1 MNECLIN
8 ILKSEIYHIKEKR
21 RVFLGTIKEL
31 HRKLCGPERIKAFR
45 IVVVKPEIQMKSIE
59 EKVSIKEKRIAKL
72 HKQEKDINNSII
84 KLKNRFDV
92 LKKGSDEDFK
102 QDVKENINQDIIEMA
117 EIKTAIELSDH
128 LNEQDDLESY
138 MDKLIEENK
147 KLISV
152 KTQIEIVKTEL
163 VPYMKKHRDI
173 EQFVKM
179 SLENDNLKMKM
190 RLRDMRDEESTENYL
205 RMVITSLQREI
216 SRRSES
222 EKEAIRKIHKDYE
235 DILTDRDKELNAC
248 KAKFVELE
256 MRLSASLKISDRL
269 LQVFKDKFPGFD
281 IRRLFM

>member
-1 MNECLIN
+1 MN
-8 ILKSEIYHIKEKR
+8 ILKSDIYNIKEKR

-31 HRKLCGPERIKAFR
+31 HRKLCGPEKIKAFR
-45 IVVVKPEIQMKSIE
+45 VVVVKPEVQMKSIE
-59 EKVSIKEKRIAKL
+59 EKVSIKEKRMTKL
-72 HKQEKDINNSII
+72 QKQEKDISESII
-84 KLKNRFDV
+84 KLKNRFDA
-92 LKKGSDEDFK
+92 LKKDSDENFK
-102 QDVKENINQDIIEMA
+102 QDIKENINQDIVEMA

-138 MDKLIEENK
+138 MNKLIEENRK
-147 KLISV
+147 ILSV
-152 KTQIEIVKTEL
+152 KAQIEVVKTEL
-163 VPYMKKHRDI
+163 VPYIKKHRDL

-179 SLENDNLKMKM
+179 SLENDNLKMQMK
-190 RLRDMRDEESTENYL
+190 LRNMKDEESTESYL
-205 RMVITSLQREI
+205 RMVITSLQREL

-235 DILTDRDKELNAC
+235 DILRDRDKELNVC

-256 MRLSASLKISDRL
+256 MRLSASLRISDRL

>member
-1 MNECLIN
+1 MNECLMN
-8 ILKSEIYHIKEKR
+8 ILKSDIYNIKEKR

-31 HRKLCGPERIKAFR
+31 HRKLCGPEKIKAFR
-45 IVVVKPEIQMKSIE
+45 VVVVKPEVQMKSIE
-59 EKVSIKEKRIAKL
+59 EKVSIKEKRMTKL
-72 HKQEKDINNSII
+72 QKQEKDISESII
-84 KLKNRFDV
+84 KLKNRFDA
-92 LKKGSDEDFK
+92 LKKDSDENFK
-102 QDVKENINQDIIEMA
+102 QDIKENINQDIVEMA

-138 MDKLIEENK
+138 MNKLIEENRK
-147 KLISV
+147 ILSV
-152 KTQIEIVKTEL
+152 KAQIEVVKTEL
-163 VPYMKKHRDI
+163 VPYIKKHRDL

-179 SLENDNLKMKM
+179 SLENDNLKMQMK
-190 RLRDMRDEESTENYL
+190 LRNMKDEESTESYL
-205 RMVITSLQREI
+205 RMVITSLQREL

-235 DILTDRDKELNAC
+235 DILRDRDKELNVC

-256 MRLSASLKISDRL
+256 MRLSASLRISDRL